1 MRRRSQSLIR
11 ISGATEPLTI
21 QDRSG
26 LLRIFVLF
34 FQLSGISFLP
44 ATATATSVVAL
55 IDKGNH
61 SVVIAA
67 DCRVNRPGSWVS
79 ECKILEEPGCTVA
92 IAGLY
97 RESATVFNLRELVAA
112 ACRYPGDLREKAEA
126 FLQLSKKPY
135 EAAVQH
141 IRNADPREFRQMI
154 VDKPT
159 EVIFGGLFRGHLA
172 LFVRGIVSDSN
183 GKIRMERYESS
194 DASGSPIGY
203 FAGLN
208 RDIQQE
214 VEHDSQWVRQGYREA
229 ARRFVEKQIS
239 ANPDL
244 AGPPISE
251 LEIDSRGA
259 VHWISRGACESRE
272 AD

>member
-1 MRRRSQSLIR
+1 MRRRSNALIR
-11 ISGATEPLTI
+11 ISDATEPLTI
-21 QDRSG
+21 QGYSG

-34 FQLSGISFLP
+34 FLLSGILFLP
-44 ATATATSVVAL
+44 ATVTATSVVAL

-61 SVVIAA
+61 RVVIAA
-67 DCRVNRPGSWVS
+67 DCRVNGPGSSVS
-79 ECKILEEPGCTVA
+79 ECKILEQPGCTVA

-97 RESATVFNLRELVAA
+97 RESATVFNLRELVEA

-135 EAAVQH
+135 EAAVRH
-141 IRNADPREFRQMI
+141 IRNADPREFRQTI
-154 VDKPT
+154 VNKPT
-159 EVIFGGLFRGHLA
+159 EVIFGGLFRGHLT
-172 LFVRGIVSDSN
+172 LFVRGFVSDRK

-214 VEHDSQWVRQGYREA
+214 AEHYSQWIRQGYREA
-229 ARRFVEKQIS
+229 ARRLVEKQIS

-251 LEIDSRGA
+251 LEIDDHGTVR
-259 VHWISRGACESRE
+259 WISRGACEARE

>member
-1 MRRRSQSLIR
+1 MRRTSHTLIR
-11 ISGATEPLTI
+11 ISDATDPLTI
-21 QDRSG
+21 KDSSG
-26 LLRIFVLF
+26 LICVFVLF
-34 FQLSGISFLP
+34 FMLSEILFLP

-61 SVVIAA
+61 RVVIAA
-67 DCRVNRPGSWVS
+67 DCRVNRPGSSVS

-97 RESATVFNLRELVAA
+97 RESSTVFNLRELVAA
-112 ACRYPGDLREKAEA
+112 ACRYPGDLREKAEV

-135 EAAVQH
+135 EAAVRH
-141 IRNADPREFRQMI
+141 IRNANPREFRQTI
-154 VDKPT
+154 VNKPT

-172 LFVRGIVSDSN
+172 LFVRGFVSDWK
-183 GKIRMERYESS
+183 GKIRVERYESS
-194 DASGSPIGY
+194 DAPGSPIGY

-214 VEHDSQWVRQGYREA
+214 VEHDSQWVSQGYLEA

-244 AGPPISE
+244 ASPPISE
-251 LEIDSRGA
+251 LEIDSRGM
-259 VHWISRGACESRE
+259 VHWISRGACETRE
-272 AD
+272 AG